1 MEAGNLI
8 TDELILTKIYMIR
21 GQKVMVDFD
30 LAELFN
36 VETRVFNQAVKRNS
50 ARFPE
55 DFCFQLTAEEY
66 DSLRSQFVILKRG
79 RGQHPKFL
87 PYVFT
92 EQGVAMLSSILNS
105 DLAIKVHIQI
115 IRLFTRLRELILNH
129 NEILLKMEEIEKRI
143 GGTEEDIQMIFGY
156 LKQLLHTPNPPRQQI
171 GFKPDN

>member
-143 GGTEEDIQMIFGY
+143 GGTEEDIQMIFD
-156 LKQLLHTPNPPRQQI
+156 T
-171 GFKPDN
+171 